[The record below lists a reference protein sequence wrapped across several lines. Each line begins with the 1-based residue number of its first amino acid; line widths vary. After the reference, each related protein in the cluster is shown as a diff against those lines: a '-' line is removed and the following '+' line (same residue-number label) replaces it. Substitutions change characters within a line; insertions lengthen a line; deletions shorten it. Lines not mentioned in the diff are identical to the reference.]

1 VIACKKTRMQKILQ
15 SIEDIKISKL
25 LNNSGQLLESHGIPE
40 NPRRITKVQ
49 FHKLLASINDSNLAE
64 IKPLQVIPYD
74 NKYIVLAGNQRL
86 RAYRQLKYK
95 TVKCFVLRDD
105 LDWKIYQKVI
115 ITDNTHYGSN
125 DDDLLA
131 NMFEAED
138 LLDWGVELPELSKD
152 DVDSLL
158 PERNQIKDD
167 FKIVVSEQDH
177 EKLMALMSELQDRG
191 YKVKLK

>member
-1 VIACKKTRMQKILQ
+1 MQILEF
-15 SIEDIKISKL
+15 IEDIKISKL
-25 LNNSGQLLESHGIPE
+25 LNNSGQLLETHGIPE

-49 FHKLLASINDSNLAE
+49 FQKLLASIAESNLAD

-95 TVKCFVLRDD
+95 TVKCFVLCDD
-105 LDWKIYQKVI
+105 LDPKIYQKII
-115 ITDNTHYGSN
+115 ITDNSHYGSN

-131 NMFEAED
+131 NMFNADD
-138 LLDWGVELPELSKD
+138 LLDWGVSLPELNVD

-158 PERNQIKDD
+158 PEPNQLKDD
-167 FKIVVSEQDH
+167 FKIIVSEQDQN
-177 EKLMALMSELQDRG
+177 KLMALMNELQDRG
-191 YKVKLK
+191 YRVKLK